1 MISAKNNINSIY
13 LKAKDAK
20 ERKRE
25 SIYICDQG
33 YSLL

>member
-1 MISAKNNINSIY
+1 MISAKNNINNIY

-25 SIYICDQG
+25 SIYRRDQG
-33 YSLL
+33 